1 MKVDEEI
8 KKELVKNLKEWQ
20 KELNYHIDFCIEGIK
35 NSKTVED
42 IMRYK
47 RNLLYMCVRELPLQ
61 ATTCYFCLLHRD
73 KKTEDLNCEDCE
85 YGKLHGICFEPDSDY
100 QSILKIRNQLRCE
113 IEFLYFNNDKYDE

>member
-1 MKVDEEI
+1 MQVNEEI
-8 KKELVKNLKEWQ
+8 KKELIKNLKEWQ

-35 NSKTVED
+35 DSKTVED

-47 RNLLYMCVRELPLQ
+47 RTLLYMCVRELPLQ

-73 KKTEDLNCEDCE
+73 KETGDLNCEDCE

-100 QSILKIRNQLRCE
+100 QRILRKRNQLMYE
-113 IEFLYFNNDKYDE
+113 IDVSYFDDDEYE